1 MPNNDWY
8 EYTSEEMQHLG
19 EEPGDILG
27 LIMHDSKPGNGN
39 EQSREMRSPRAQ
51 EKLELQ
57 ATHTNRDWQALL
69 VFHMC
74 QPRSAGLDKSE
85 RLERQSSFPNRD
97 LTN

>member
-69 VFHMC
+69 VFHMW
-74 QPRSAGLDKSE
+74 QPRSAGIQQIEKAKASK
-85 RLERQSSFPNRD
+85 RFQNRD
-97 LTN
+97 